1 MRYWPL
7 SKEESMF
14 QLIKDT
20 FKVAVKAAG
29 VVLGGLTG
37 ASIFVAMC
45 DAASKANKSEKTE

>member
-1 MRYWPL
+1 
-7 SKEESMF
+7 MF
-14 QLIKDT
+14 KLIKDT

-45 DAASKANKSEKTE
+45 DAASNANKSEKTE

>member
-1 MRYWPL
+1 
-7 SKEESMF
+7 MF

-20 FKVAVKAAG
+20 FKMAVKVAG

-45 DAASKANKSEKTE
+45 DAVSKANESEKTE